1 MRKPK
6 NDRKWILRKMGI
18 LMLFFLVAS
27 LAFMIGFKRQIEPN
41 IDAVSQLKAKGIVN
55 EIINETIKSDFAGK
69 DYEENLFRIEKGN
82 DGKIQMVQP
91 NTRLINQLVSSFGA
105 HLQKKYDQIEP
116 REVNLSYGTIMGSK
130 ILSQTNL
137 SCSIKILPLS
147 VHKSDFET
155 EFETQGINQTKYK
168 IYIIIESSI
177 RVLQPFSANDFK
189 LKSKMLIAEVVIIGE
204 VPDSFVQVPK
214 EDILDVTPE

>member
-6 NDRKWILRKMGI
+6 SDRKWVLQKIGI
-18 LMLFFLVAS
+18 LMILLLAASIAFL
-27 LAFMIGFKRQIEPN
+27 LGFKQQIEPN
-41 IDAVSQLKAKGIVN
+41 IEAVSQLKAKGIVT
-55 EIINETIKSDFAGK
+55 EIINKTIKKDFSGAE
-69 DYEENLFRIEKGN
+69 YEENLFRVEKGN
-82 DGKIQMVQP
+82 DGKIQLVQP

-105 HLQKKYDQIEP
+105 HLQKQYDEIEP

-137 SCSIKILPLS
+137 SCNIKILPLS
-147 VHKSDFET
+147 VHKCDFET
-155 EFETQGINQTKYK
+155 EFESQGINQTKYK

-189 LKSKMLIAEVVIIGE
+189 LKSKMLIAEVVIVGE
-204 VPDSFVQVPK
+204 VPNSFVQVPK